1 MCRECADS
9 REWSEKTER
18 EVEEA
23 SIDLTSFDRSIK
35 ILEEMQVTLEAL
47 NRDVQDIRNEVED
60 L

>member
-1 MCRECADS
+1 MCRECADN

-35 ILEEMQVTLEAL
+35 ILEEMQVTLEEL